1 MQLSS
6 TKPVA
11 QISLSP
17 WRLEEEGWAAG
28 RASETL
34 AHCVR
39 KFWSRLW
46 VHAAERNF
54 RCLGWENHDPKLTY
68 QPEMCTK
75 LKNWVKWK
83 LKEKNL
89 WFWTCLPNPVAEEK
103 TNESLKALDL
113 QQLCILVLPPR
124 TWTPWGECMSHSVHA
139 HFSSALLRDQP
150 FHPTFCLLVWKG
162 RVPVAEDRAAMGPQ
176 AVKDTSM

>member
-46 VHAAERNF
+46 VHVAERNF

-124 TWTPWGECMSHSVHA
+124 TWTPWGECMSHSA
-139 HFSSALLRDQP
+139 QYACTLLLCAAQGPALSPHILSTGLKGQSPSGRGQGS
-150 FHPTFCLLVWKG
+150 HGPTG
-162 RVPVAEDRAAMGPQ
+162 
-176 AVKDTSM
+176 S